1 VEIMQLVTWIYVVGN
16 VN

>member
-1 VEIMQLVTWIYVVGN
+1 MQLVTWIYVVGN